1 MRLNVNKTSGL
12 IIPRDALTTSLK
24 SLTKPSRRR
33 IPLLSAMLL
42 AWSTFS
48 PAFALDTWEK
58 VDKRVKSQ
66 IYELNVGLKLRVKD
80 NLWAQLADLSPK
92 GHFPVYSTSREDKGF
107 RVVCFGSSFPV
118 RTSQTDKTFFLT
130 SAHVL
135 SGGEQI
141 VKECERFYAAMRLYA
156 EQPDASNADAKYKE
170 LLQIVNLSTKGKGLV
185 GSELQT
191 YQTTVDA
198 IWDTYETYLSLRAD
212 PGRVMFKK
220 YLKQAGVEPQYGYFL
235 HPPGPV
241 TQTPTEARVYKTAHS
256 DKEPDIGIL
265 TASGTTISGLEF
277 DTLPASEGQEV
288 QVMGYPVASE
298 IIDKDAD
305 KHYSPTLNSGRISR
319 VTPTLLQVDA
329 PVSKGNSGGPVVS
342 IRGKV
347 LGVVALR
354 AILNGTELPN
364 FAGAVTTQS
373 VQSFAPE
380 LFSKLSVR

>member
-1 MRLNVNKTSGL
+1 L
-12 IIPRDALTTSLK
+12 
-24 SLTKPSRRR
+24 
-33 IPLLSAMLL
+33 LLSILL
-42 AWSTFS
+42 TGAAVV
-48 PAFALDTWEK
+48 PASALDSWEK

-66 IYELNVGLKLRVKD
+66 IYELNVGLKLHIKD
-80 NLWAQLADLSPK
+80 SLWAQLADLSPK
-92 GHFPVYSTSREDKGF
+92 GHFPVYSTSRDDNGY
-107 RVVCFGSSFPV
+107 RVIAVGSSFPV

-135 SGGEQI
+135 NSGELQQI
-141 VKECERFYAAMRLYA
+141 IKECERFYSAMRLYA
-156 EQPDASNADAKYKE
+156 EQQDKDNAETKYKE
-170 LLQIVNLSTKGKGLV
+170 ILQTVNLSLKGKALV

-191 YQTTVDA
+191 YRTTVDA
-198 IWDTYETYLSLRAD
+198 IWDTYESYLSLRAD

-220 YLKQAGVEPQYGYFL
+220 YLKQAGVDAQVGYFL
-235 HPPGPV
+235 HPPGPI
-241 TQTPTEARVYKTAHS
+241 TLPPTEGHIYKTAKS
-256 DKEPDIGIL
+256 EKEPDLGIL
-265 TASGTTISGLEF
+265 TASSTTPGLGLDLEP
-277 DTLPASEGQEV
+277 LPASEGQEV

-329 PVSKGNSGGPVVS
+329 PVSRGNSGGPVVS

-380 LFSKLSVR
+380 LFSKLSVK

>member
-1 MRLNVNKTSGL
+1 MQRTRNEARASIDTQ
-12 IIPRDALTTSLK
+12 IR
-24 SLTKPSRRR
+24 
-33 IPLLSAMLL
+33 
-42 AWSTFS
+42 
-48 PAFALDTWEK
+48 FALKKVCQPLRTSMALFCAVTLMSSTMLPASALDSWEK
-58 VDKRVKSQ
+58 VYKRVKNQ
-66 IYELNVGLKLRVKD
+66 IYELNVGLKLRLKD
-80 NLWAQLADLSPK
+80 NLWAQIADLSPK
-92 GHFPVYSTSREDKGF
+92 GHFPVYSTSKDDKGY
-107 RVVCFGSSFPV
+107 RVISLGSSFPV
-118 RTSQTDKTFFLT
+118 HTSQTDKSYFLT
-130 SAHVL
+130 SAHVVN
-135 SGGEQI
+135 GGDNI
-141 VKECERFYAAMRLYA
+141 VKECERFFAAMRLYA
-156 EQPDASNADAKYKE
+156 EQQDKDNVEGKYKE
-170 LLQIVNLSTKGKGLV
+170 LLQTVNLALKGKGLV

-191 YQTTVDA
+191 YRSTVDA
-198 IWDTYETYLSLRAD
+198 IWDCYESYLSMRAD

-220 YLKQAGVEPQYGYFL
+220 YLKQAGVESQFGYFL

-241 TQTPTEARVYKTAHS
+241 TVPPLEGKIYKAAKS
-256 DKEPDIGIL
+256 DKEPDLAIL
-265 TASGTTISGLEF
+265 TASGAATSGLEL

-329 PVSKGNSGGPVVS
+329 PVSRGNSGGPVVS

-373 VQSFAPE
+373 VQTFAPE
-380 LFSKLSVR
+380 LFSRLSVK